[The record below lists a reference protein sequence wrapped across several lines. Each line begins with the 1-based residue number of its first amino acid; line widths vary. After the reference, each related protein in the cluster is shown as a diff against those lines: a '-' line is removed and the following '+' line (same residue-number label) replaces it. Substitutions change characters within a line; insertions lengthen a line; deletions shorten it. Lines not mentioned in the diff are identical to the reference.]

1 MRPWTWMAAAA
12 GLALGTPALAAPP
25 AWVDGRDSR
34 YSRDKF
40 VIGVGKG
47 PNRNSADL
55 DARAEIARVFESKIK
70 AVATDFQA
78 AASKVNSA
86 GKGVSVEVQ
95 ELARFTEVTS
105 KKTLSGTELRERAT
119 DGGTHYTLALL
130 DRTRCVNDLEERIGA
145 LDAKIRGAMSAAE
158 GGDKLKRFKGY
169 GKALDL
175 MDEREGLN
183 AMLRVC
189 HPKGKGVPAPAS
201 LEELTGAF
209 DEAAGEF
216 RLGIILE
223 GNGSDKVRDCIM
235 EALGDKGYPI
245 VEIRVEDDEDEDEDD
260 EDEDEDDEGK
270 GFDAILKGKLKSQ
283 KAGEIAGSV
292 MVKTDLT
299 LKLLNGK
306 TKKTLKTFTGSR
318 KEGRRDVKASASLAA
333 HKICLKSVPDI
344 VAAIDKY
351 FKR

>member
-119 DGGTHYTLALL
+119 DGGTHYTLAPC
-130 DRTRCVNDLEERIGA
+130 RRR
-145 LDAKIRGAMSAAE
+145 RAAT
-158 GGDKLKRFKGY
+158 
-169 GKALDL
+169 
-175 MDEREGLN
+175 
-183 AMLRVC
+183 
-189 HPKGKGVPAPAS
+189 S
-201 LEELTGAF
+201 
-209 DEAAGEF
+209 
-216 RLGIILE
+216 
-223 GNGSDKVRDCIM
+223 
-235 EALGDKGYPI
+235 
-245 VEIRVEDDEDEDEDD
+245 
-260 EDEDEDDEGK
+260 
-270 GFDAILKGKLKSQ
+270 
-283 KAGEIAGSV
+283 
-292 MVKTDLT
+292 
-299 LKLLNGK
+299 
-306 TKKTLKTFTGSR
+306 
-318 KEGRRDVKASASLAA
+318 
-333 HKICLKSVPDI
+333 
-344 VAAIDKY
+344 
-351 FKR
+351 